1 MMRSRSSGV
10 GGKVARRAALPIG
23 GRQLGLA
30 SVIAPLVA
38 VSILPAAAMA
48 EDGGDQQ
55 AASVSPLTVVGSRGS
70 YAPEMVSIGGKE
82 PVSILDVPNT
92 ISVITQQRIEDQNLV
107 TMVDALAQ
115 VPGVYVTTWDGLIGQ
130 IRSRGY
136 LLDVSYDGIPAWNSG
151 QAQEFDL
158 VVYEQIEVLRGPAGI
173 FKGSGQPSG
182 TANFVRKRAP
192 RAFDGSVAV
201 SVGTWDNYRLEADV
215 GGPLALNGRLR
226 GRLAGSYLQRDFFV
240 DRSHE
245 EKVVAYGTLDFDIT
259 DSTVASASVTYQD
272 DQGDAMSMGLA
283 NYFLPGHPLHN
294 RFINAPRSTNQY
306 PDWNLNIYETLEYAA
321 DLRHQFENGWVLRSK
336 ATYRE
341 QQKIFTDGYPTPGI
355 GLNPVTNRF
364 SSYNRRTNDGTT
376 ERTGADIYASGP
388 LRLLGRE
395 HNLTFGYSYELYENI
410 NRGVSNVPYTGA
422 PAGAGIPLVDAAS
435 VPRPNFVYNNGGHT
449 RTEQTGFYGQGR
461 FEILDGLTVVLG
473 ARVSDFDSKFR
484 NIAPSPTPTAFR
496 SQGKEEDVVTPYGG
510 IVYHVRPNISLYGS
524 YSDIFIPQTAL
535 KWDGGAGVPL
545 DPRVGKQ
552 VEVGVK
558 SSFFD
563 DGLIASL
570 AVFRTRD
577 VNCSFADVAHPGFFL
592 QLGEVEV
599 RGADLEVNGRPFA
612 GLDLSFGYSFLE
624 TEHVTNSTASL
635 IGAAFDTWE
644 PEHTLKAFAK
654 YTPSAPGWDRAW
666 IAAGVQAQSTLIG
679 GGVAGVREQEPYAIV
694 SLHGGYALTPKVSI
708 SASVNNLFDEVY
720 SARVGGPNTYNTYGD
735 PRSVTLVMR
744 ARF

>member
-1 MMRSRSSGV
+1 MDFKVRRSAKGHWAAGASLSVLLGAWPLAAVADEAQADTATTVRSV
-10 GGKVARRAALPIG
+10 
-23 GRQLGLA
+23 
-30 SVIAPLVA
+30 LV
-38 VSILPAAAMA
+38 
-48 EDGGDQQ
+48 D
-55 AASVSPLTVVGSRGS
+55 GSRGA
-70 YAPEMVSIGGKE
+70 YAPPPVSIGGKE
-82 PVSILDVPNT
+82 PVSVLDVPNT
-92 ISVITQQRIEDQNLV
+92 VSVITRQRIEDQNLV

-115 VPGVYVTTWDGLIGQ
+115 VSGVYVTTWDGLIGQ

-158 VVYEQIEVLRGPAGI
+158 IVYDQIEVLRGPAGI

-192 RAFDGSVAV
+192 RAFSGSVAA
-201 SVGTWDNYRLEADV
+201 SVGSWDNYRIEADM
-215 GGPLALNGRLR
+215 GGPIALEGRLR
-226 GRLAGSYLQRDFFV
+226 GRVAGSYLQRDFFV

-245 EKVVAYGTLDFDIT
+245 EKVVAYGTVDFDIT
-259 DSTVASASVTYQD
+259 DRTLASLAVTYQD

-283 NYFLPGHPLHN
+283 NYVQAGHPLN
-294 RFINAPRSTNQY
+294 NQFLNVPRSTNQY
-306 PDWNLNIYETLEYAA
+306 PDWNLNVYETIEYAA
-321 DLRHQFENGWVLRSK
+321 DLRHQFDNGWVLRSK

-355 GLNPVTNRF
+355 GLNPVTGRF
-364 SSYNRRTNDGTT
+364 ASYNRRTNDGTT
-376 ERTGADIYASGP
+376 ERKGVDLYASGP

-395 HNLTFGYSYELYENI
+395 HNLTVGYSYEFYENI
-410 NRGVSNVPYTGA
+410 NRGISNVPYTGV
-422 PAGAGIPLVDAAS
+422 PAGSGIALGEAAT

-461 FEILDGLTVVLG
+461 FEILDGLTLVLG
-473 ARVSDFDSKFR
+473 ARLSDFDSKFR

-496 SQGKEEDVVTPYGG
+496 SQGRETDVITPYGG
-510 IVYHVRPNISLYGS
+510 LVYYVRPNVSLYGS

-535 KWDGGAGVPL
+535 KWDGGSGTPL

-552 VEVGVK
+552 AEVGIK
-558 SSFFD
+558 GSFFD

-570 AVFRTRD
+570 AVFRTRE
-577 VNCSFADVAHPGFFL
+577 VNRSFADVAHPGFFL

-599 RGADLEVNGRPFA
+599 RGADFEVNGRPWA

-624 TEHVTNSTASL
+624 TEHVANSNASL
-635 IGAAFDTWE
+635 VGAAFSTWE
-644 PEHTLKAFAK
+644 PKHTLKAFAK
-654 YTPSAPGWDRAW
+654 FTPSAPGWDRAW
-666 IAAGVQAQSTLIG
+666 IAAGVQAQSTLVG
-679 GGVAGVREQEPYAIV
+679 GGVPGVREQEPYAVV
-694 SLHGGYALTPKVSI
+694 SLHGGYALTPRLTL

-720 SARVGGPNTYNTYGD
+720 YARVGGPNTYNTYGD
-735 PRSVTLVMR
+735 PRNWTLVLR

>member
-1 MMRSRSSGV
+1 MKRSNTSACGSGAAGSRV
-10 GGKVARRAALPIG
+10 TTARK
-23 GRQLGLA
+23 RQLSLRPVLTPLLLA
-30 SVIAPLVA
+30 A
-38 VSILPAAAMA
+38 VVPGAAMA
-48 EDGGDQQ
+48 ADAGDQP
-55 AASVSPLTVVGSRGS
+55 ATSVSAVTVEGTRGS
-70 YAPEMVSIGGKE
+70 YAPETVSIGGKE
-82 PVSILDVPNT
+82 PVSILDVPNSV
-92 ISVITQQRIEDQNLV
+92 SVITRQRIEDQNLV
-107 TMVDALAQ
+107 TMVDALTQ
-115 VPGVYVTTWDGLIGQ
+115 VPGVHVTTWDGLIGQ

-192 RAFDGSVAV
+192 QAFGGSVAA

-215 GGPLALNGRLR
+215 GGPLALGGRLR
-226 GRLAGSYLQRDFFV
+226 GRIAGSYLQRDFFV

-245 EKVVAYGTLDFDIT
+245 EKVVAYGTIDLDVT
-259 DSTVASASVTYQD
+259 DRTMASLAVTYQD

-283 NYFLPGHPLHN
+283 NYVSPGHPLHN
-294 RFINAPRSTNQY
+294 RFLNAPRSTNQY
-306 PDWNLNIYETLEYAA
+306 PDWNLNVYETLEYAA
-321 DLRHQFENGWVLRSK
+321 DLRHQLENGWVLRSK
-336 ATYRE
+336 STYRE

-355 GLNPVTNRF
+355 GLNPITNRF

-376 ERTGADIYASGP
+376 ERTGVDLYASGP

-410 NRGVSNVPYTGA
+410 NRGISNVPYTGA
-422 PAGAGIPLVDAAS
+422 PAGAGVLLAEAAA

-461 FEILDGLTVVLG
+461 FELLDNLALVLG
-473 ARVSDFDSKFR
+473 ARVSNFDSQFR

-496 SQGKEEDVVTPYGG
+496 SQGKEEGVVTPYAGL
-510 IVYHVRPNISLYGS
+510 VYYVRPNISLYGS

-535 KWDGGAGVPL
+535 KWDGGSGTPL

-552 VEVGVK
+552 GEVGVK
-558 SSFFD
+558 GSFFD
-563 DGLIASL
+563 EGLIASL
-570 AVFRTRD
+570 AVFRTREI
-577 VNCSFADVAHPGFFL
+577 NRSFTDVAHPGFFL

-624 TEHVTNSTASL
+624 TEHVANSTTSL

-644 PEHTLKAFAK
+644 PKHTLKAFAK

-666 IAAGVQAQSTLIG
+666 IAAGVQAQSTLVG
-679 GGVAGVREQEPYAIV
+679 GGIAGVREQAPYAVV
-694 SLHGGYALTPKVSI
+694 SLHAGYALTRGVSI
-708 SASVNNLFDEVY
+708 AASVNNLFDEVY
-720 SARVGGPNTYNTYGD
+720 YARVGGPNTYNTYGD
-735 PRSVTLVMR
+735 PRNVTVVLR